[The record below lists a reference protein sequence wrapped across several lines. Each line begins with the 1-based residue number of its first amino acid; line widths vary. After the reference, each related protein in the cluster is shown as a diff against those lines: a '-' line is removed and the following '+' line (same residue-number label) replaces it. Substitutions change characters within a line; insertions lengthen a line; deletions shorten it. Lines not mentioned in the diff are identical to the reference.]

1 LPLKNSPLSAAI
13 SAALFPHFSKTC
25 YTRDM
30 KNLPR
35 IIGSIAIIFG
45 LIYGLYYAG
54 TKGWLA
60 NTPLKNLDFEKLNFL
75 SQGNLDQTKVV
86 SSRVKEAG
94 EHVQEVLGDQIEV
107 DETAEKQPLHE
118 KTIEY
123 ARYLYCQQVVNEYEQ
138 EP

>member
-1 LPLKNSPLSAAI
+1 
-13 SAALFPHFSKTC
+13 
-25 YTRDM
+25 M

-35 IIGSIAIIFG
+35 IVGSIAIIFG

-54 TKGWLA
+54 TQGWLA
-60 NTPLKNLDFEKLNFL
+60 NTPLKNFDYEKLNFL
-75 SQGNLDQTKVV
+75 SQTNLDQTKVL

-107 DETAEKQPLHE
+107 DEAAEKKPLHE

-138 EP
+138 GL